1 MKPTGV
7 AANRN
12 TREPVLEQTGKSH
25 GAVWEL
31 LRQAQTPEARRYAV
45 KELARRAGVTR
56 DFFDDWDIQCLGER
70 TTVTLSPGSSRQI
83 HFECVPEEDLAY
95 VANGDFPIAKT
106 AHPIGCSN
114 LPEREDLIVPFCKL
128 PKDQKV
134 PLFQRQLD
142 GSYLCPLDLL
152 FSMLLTLSRVEECL
166 CSVRD
171 LHDRFA
177 ASSSVATKFDFLER
191 PVIDEYGLAFEQVL
205 RELVPSWR
213 PSAREFSVK
222 LTHDIDSIGIPFELR
237 TTVGH
242 TLKRRRPGCTFQ
254 DLLAYRSE
262 ADPAELQL
270 VRRLAEISRSRGLH
284 SAFYWKGSPR
294 TQMDDGYDP
303 FHPKVQR
310 VICNLRDQGFEMGVH
325 PGYYTFR
332 ARPELQN
339 EVERLEAA
347 IGCSNL
353 GGRQHYLRWS
363 PETWLDWEASGLV
376 YDTTVG
382 FADRI
387 GFRAGTSF
395 AYRPWSLAQNREL
408 HLIEIPLIVMDCTPV
423 KYMGLPRTEG
433 LQRVRK
439 CIERVRE
446 VGGTFT
452 MLWHNVPLM
461 EPKYHGWYE
470 PILDMLGDS
479 RSFAVPAAEAFW

>member
-1 MKPTGV
+1 
-7 AANRN
+7 
-12 TREPVLEQTGKSH
+12 VLEFPGQSAKSY
-25 GAVWEL
+25 GAVWQL
-31 LRQAQTPEARRYAV
+31 LRQAQTPEVRRYAV
-45 KELARRAGVTR
+45 KELARRAGVTS
-56 DFFDDWDIQCLGER
+56 DFFDSWEIQCLGER
-70 TTVTLSPGSSRQI
+70 TTVTLISGSSKQI
-83 HFECVPEEDLAY
+83 HFDCAPEEDLART
-95 VANGDFPIAKT
+95 ANGDFPIAKT
-106 AHPIGCSN
+106 SYPIGYSN
-114 LPEREDLIVPFCKL
+114 LSDREDLVVPFCKSAA
-128 PKDQKV
+128 DQTV

-152 FSMLLTLSRVEECL
+152 FSVVLTLSRVEECL

-171 LHDRFA
+171 LHDRFP

-191 PVIDEYGLAFEQVL
+191 PIIDEYGLAFEQVL

-213 PSAREFSVK
+213 PGARTFSVK
-222 LTHDIDSIGIPFELR
+222 LTHDIDSIGIPLQLR

-242 TLKRRRPGCTFQ
+242 TLKRRRPGSTFQ
-254 DLLAYRSE
+254 DLLAHLSE
-262 ADPAELQL
+262 ADPSELRL

-284 SAFYWKGSPR
+284 SAFYWKGSPQ

-310 VICNLRDQGFEMGVH
+310 VIANLRDQGFEMGAH

-332 ARPELQN
+332 APPELRN
-339 EVERLEAA
+339 EVERLRAA
-347 IGCSNL
+347 LGSKNL

-395 AYRPWSLAQNREL
+395 AYRPWSLAENREL
-408 HLIEIPLIVMDCTPV
+408 NLIEIPLIVMDCTPV
-423 KYMGLPRTEG
+423 KYMGLPRAEG
-433 LQRVRK
+433 LERVRK
-439 CIERVRE
+439 CIERIRK

-461 EPKYHGWYE
+461 EPEYQGWYE

-479 RSFAVPAAEAFW
+479 RPFTLPTAEALW